1 MSQLHEKLF
10 RKDRLKVKSILE
22 AEDLMLSISV
32 SFTFGNG
39 NNSPLVLMSPCG
51 HVSQDLRLA
60 DSAVSPKEN
69 TRIGSLEM
77 RKRNSSAVLWS
88 PEAIADLVVP
98 TQI

>member
-1 MSQLHEKLF
+1 
-10 RKDRLKVKSILE
+10 
-22 AEDLMLSISV
+22 MLSISV

-60 DSAVSPKEN
+60 YAAVSPEEN

-88 PEAIADLVVP
+88 PEAIADLVIP